1 MPNTLEGKLNAQGL
15 RFGIVVSRFN
25 EFITGRLRVGS
36 HRLAHP
42 PWRGREQHHR
52 RLGARD
58 LRDPNRGPE
67 VRGSGRFDAV
77 VCLGALIRGATPHFD
92 YLAAEVTKGIA
103 QIGLQTGVPTVFGV
117 ITTDNIE
124 QAVERA
130 GTKSGNKGFDAATTA
145 IEMANILRQ
154 IA

>member
-15 RFGIVVSRFN
+15 RFAIVVSRFN
-25 EFITGRLRVGS
+25 EFITGRLLS
-36 HRLAHP
+36 
-42 PWRGREQHHR
+42 
-52 RLGARD
+52 GALDSLIRHGAD
-58 LRDPNRGPE
+58 DSNITVAWVPGTFEIPI
-67 VRGSGRFDAV
+67 VAQKFAASGRFDAV

-145 IEMANILRQ
+145 IEMANLLRQ
-154 IA
+154 LA